1 MSVVDKSPNARMFVA
16 CRHKELDELAK
27 ALHDGADI
35 SALYQPPV
43 NGVDDQKQAVH
54 IAATVGFADG
64 LELLWLHGADIHA
77 PEPRHGNTP
86 LHLAVLERNAVVAR
100 FLLDL
105 GADPEVENS
114 LGNSVLKVANFA
126 DKDKKTDEMVPL
138 IESYRQLPK
147 VKNMDDLA
155 APDQLWKRDKLG
167 GCRFDNPQTWRHFSE
182 IAAHLATKGAPI
194 TKAHLMQANAEGKS
208 WLQVGTEHGALPQ
221 IVQALNDVGEQL
233 DAGDVLNDKGEPD
246 AVLQRA
252 TQWRQAGALFGY
264 ENWRG
269 KAVPDVKALAD
280 ALPPGGREQVKNF
293 HQLRARLHQDA
304 SLEKRTGMGR

>member
-1 MSVVDKSPNARMFVA
+1 MSAVDESPNARMFVA
-16 CRHKELDELAK
+16 CRHKKLEDLAK
-27 ALHDGADI
+27 ALHDGADV
-35 SALYQPPV
+35 SALYQPSV
-43 NGVDDQKQAVH
+43 SGVDDQKQAAH

-86 LHLAVLERNAVVAR
+86 LHLAVLERNAEAAR

-105 GADPEVENS
+105 GADPEVENN
-114 LGNSVLKVANFA
+114 LGSSALKVAHFA

-147 VKNMDDLA
+147 VKKLDDLTI
-155 APDQLWKRDKLG
+155 PDELWKRDKLET
-167 GCRFDNPQTWRHFSE
+167 CRLDNPQTWRHFSD
-182 IAAHLATKGAPI
+182 IAAHLAAKGSPI
-194 TKAHLMQANAEGKS
+194 TKTHLMQPNAEGKS

-221 IVQALNDVGEQL
+221 IVQALNNVDEQL
-233 DAGDVLNDKGEPD
+233 DAGDLLNDKGEPG

-252 TQWRQAGALFGY
+252 TRWRQVGALFGY

-280 ALPPGGREQVKNF
+280 ALPPGGCEQVKNF

-304 SLEKRTGMGR
+304 SLEKRAEMGR

>member
-1 MSVVDKSPNARMFVA
+1 MSVDESPNARMFVA
-16 CRHKELDELAK
+16 CRHKKLDDLAK
-27 ALHDGADI
+27 ALHDGADV

-43 NGVDDQKQAVH
+43 DNVDDQKQAAH
-54 IAATVGFADG
+54 IAANVGFADG

-86 LHLAVLERNAVVAR
+86 LHLAVLEHHVDVAR

-126 DKDKKTDEMVPL
+126 DKDKNSDKMVPL

-147 VKNMDDLA
+147 VKNLNDLT
-155 APDQLWKRDKLG
+155 APDELWKRDKLE
-167 GCRFDNPQTWRHFSE
+167 GCRFDNPQTWRHFSD
-182 IAAHLATKGAPI
+182 IAAHLAAKGAPI
-194 TKAHLMQANAEGKS
+194 TKALLMQPNAEGKS
-208 WLQVGTEHGALPQ
+208 WLQVGTEHGAFPQ
-221 IVQALNDVGEQL
+221 IVQALNNANEQL
-233 DAGDVLNDKGEPD
+233 DASDLLNEKGEPG
-246 AVLQRA
+246 AVLQQA
-252 TQWRQAGALFGY
+252 TQYRQAGALFGY

-269 KAVPDVKALAD
+269 KAVPDVKALAE

-293 HQLRARLHQDA
+293 HQLRAQLHQDA
-304 SLEKRTGMGR
+304 SMEKRTGMGR